1 LECHWDFITSNRA
14 RSRVPRITRVNKLQR
29 RSNHKDTRAQ
39 KIVLCA
45 FVVENLMKATIF
57 RQHGGPEVLEYTD
70 MPDPVIRANEVLVE
84 VKACALNHLDIF
96 IRNGMPGIE
105 IPLPH
110 ILGCD
115 VAGVVREAGE
125 LVTWVKAG
133 DEVMVQPGGSCGHC
147 QACLSGQ
154 DNLCREYDMIGY
166 RRNGG
171 YAELVAVPGANII
184 PKPTELSWP
193 EAAALPLVTVTAWHM
208 LVTRANVQ
216 PGEDVLVHAAGSGVG
231 SIAIQIAKLRGARVI
246 TTASTDEKLAKA
258 RELGADETINYTR
271 DDWPKE
277 VRRLTERRGVDVVVE
292 HTGAATW
299 PGSIAALKNNGRLV
313 TCGAT
318 SGFDARTDLR
328 QVFYRHLT
336 LLGSFMGSKAE
347 LLEAM
352 KFVAQRKIRAI
363 VDRVL
368 PLSDAR
374 QAHELMENRGQFGK
388 IVLATDSHG

>member
-1 LECHWDFITSNRA
+1 
-14 RSRVPRITRVNKLQR
+14 V
-29 RSNHKDTRAQ
+29 
-39 KIVLCA
+39 
-45 FVVENLMKATIF
+45 KATIF
-57 RQHGGPEVLEYTD
+57 KQHGAPEVLEYTD
-70 MPDPVIRANEVLVE
+70 VPEPSFRENEVVVE

-96 IRNGMPGIE
+96 VRTGMPGIE

-115 VAGVVREAGE
+115 VAGVVRDAGE
-125 LVTWVKAG
+125 LVTWVKPG
-133 DEVMVQPGGSCGHC
+133 DEVMVQPGVSCGHC
-147 QACLSGQ
+147 EACLSGR
-154 DNLCREYDMIGY
+154 DNMCREYDIVGY
-166 RRNGG
+166 RRDGG
-171 YAELVAVPGANII
+171 YAERVVVPGVNII
-184 PKPTELSWP
+184 PKPSGLSWE
-193 EAAALPLVTVTAWHM
+193 EAASLPLVTVTAWHM

-231 SIAIQIAKLRGARVI
+231 SVAIQIAKLRGARVI
-246 TTASTDEKLAKA
+246 TTASSDDKLAKA
-258 RELGADETINYTR
+258 RELGADETVNYTR

-277 VRRLTERRGVDVVVE
+277 VRRLTDRKGVDVVVE

-299 PGSIAALKNNGRLV
+299 VGSISALKNNGRLV

-336 LLGSFMGSKAE
+336 LLGSFMGSKSE

-352 KFVAQRKIRAI
+352 KFVSTGKIRGV

-368 PLSDAR
+368 PLSEAR
-374 QAHELMENRGQFGK
+374 QAHELIEDRAQFGK
-388 IVLATDSHG
+388 IVLAADLRG

>member
-1 LECHWDFITSNRA
+1 MR
-14 RSRVPRITRVNKLQR
+14 
-29 RSNHKDTRAQ
+29 
-39 KIVLCA
+39 
-45 FVVENLMKATIF
+45 ATIF
-57 RQHGGPEVLEYTD
+57 RQHGGPDVLEYAEV
-70 MPDPVIRANEVLVE
+70 PDPTIRANEVLLE

-96 IRNGMPGIE
+96 VRNGLPGIE

-110 ILGCD
+110 ILGND
-115 VAGVVREAGE
+115 ISGVVREVGE
-125 LVTWVKAG
+125 LVTWAKPG
-133 DEVMVQPGGSCGHC
+133 DEVMVQPGVSCGHC
-147 QACLSGQ
+147 EACLSGQ
-154 DNLCREYDMIGY
+154 DNLCPDYDMLGY

-171 YAELVAVPGANII
+171 YAELVSVPGANLI
-184 PKPTELSWP
+184 PKPSGLSWA

-258 RELGADETINYTR
+258 RNLGADETINYSR

-277 VRRLTERRGVDVVVE
+277 VKRLTQRRGVDVVVE

-318 SGFDARTDLR
+318 SGYDARTDLR

-347 LLEAM
+347 LMEAM
-352 KFVAQRKIRAI
+352 KFVAQGKIRPV

-368 PLSDAR
+368 PLSEAR

-388 IVLATDSHG
+388 IVLEPRT

>member
-1 LECHWDFITSNRA
+1 
-14 RSRVPRITRVNKLQR
+14 
-29 RSNHKDTRAQ
+29 
-39 KIVLCA
+39 
-45 FVVENLMKATIF
+45 MKATIF
-57 RQHGGPEVLEYTD
+57 KQHGGPDVLEYMD
-70 MPDPVIRANEVLVE
+70 VPDPTIRANEVLVE
-84 VKACALNHLDIF
+84 VKACAMNHLDVF
-96 IRNGMPGIE
+96 VRNGLPGIQ

-115 VAGVVREAGE
+115 VSGVVREVGE
-125 LVTWVKAG
+125 LVNWVKPG
-133 DEVMVQPGGSCGHC
+133 DEVMVQPGNSCGHC
-147 QACLSGQ
+147 EACLSGQ
-154 DNLCREYDMIGY
+154 DNLCREYDIIGY
-166 RRNGG
+166 RRDGG
-171 YAELVAVPGANII
+171 YAELVAVPGVNII
-184 PKPTELSWP
+184 PKPAALSWE

-246 TTASTDEKLAKA
+246 TTASSDEKLAKA
-258 RELGADETINYTR
+258 RELGADQTINYSR

-277 VRRLTERRGVDVVVE
+277 VRRMTERRGVDVVVE

-299 PGSIAALKNNGRLV
+299 PGSISSLKNNGRLV

-318 SGFDARTDLR
+318 SGFDAHTDLR
-328 QVFYRHLT
+328 QVFFRHLT

-352 KFVAQRKIRAI
+352 KFVAQGKIRAV
-363 VDRVL
+363 VDRVF

-388 IVLATDSHG
+388 IVLRP

>member
-1 LECHWDFITSNRA
+1 
-14 RSRVPRITRVNKLQR
+14 
-29 RSNHKDTRAQ
+29 
-39 KIVLCA
+39 
-45 FVVENLMKATIF
+45 MKAAIF
-57 RQHGGPEVLEYTD
+57 RQHGGPEVLEYAD
-70 MPDPVIRANEVLVE
+70 VPEPEIRANEVLVA

-96 IRNGMPGIE
+96 VRAGLPGVE

-110 ILGCD
+110 ILGND
-115 VAGVVREAGE
+115 IAGVVREVGE
-125 LVTWVKAG
+125 LVTWAKAG
-133 DEVMVQPGGSCGHC
+133 DEVMVQPGVSCGHC
-147 QACLSGQ
+147 EACLSGE
-154 DNLCREYDMIGY
+154 DNLCREYDIIGY

-171 YAELVAVPGANII
+171 YAEFVAVPGVNIV
-184 PKPTELSWP
+184 PKPAELSW
-193 EAAALPLVTVTAWHM
+193 EQAAALPLVTVTAWHM

-277 VRRLTERRGVDVVVE
+277 VRRLTNKKGVDVVVE

-299 PGSIAALKNNGRLV
+299 PGSISSLKNSGRLV

-328 QVFYRHLT
+328 QVFYRHLS
-336 LLGSFMGSKAE
+336 LLGSFMGSKGE
-347 LLEAM
+347 LVEAM
-352 KFVAQRKIRAI
+352 KFVREGRIRAV

-368 PLSDAR
+368 PLNEAR
-374 QAHELMENRGQFGK
+374 QAHELIEHRAQFGK
-388 IVLATDSHG
+388 VVLKP

>member
-1 LECHWDFITSNRA
+1 
-14 RSRVPRITRVNKLQR
+14 V
-29 RSNHKDTRAQ
+29 
-39 KIVLCA
+39 
-45 FVVENLMKATIF
+45 KAAIF

-70 MPDPVIRANEVLVE
+70 VPEPEIRANEVLVE

-96 IRNGMPGIE
+96 VRGGLPGIE

-110 ILGCD
+110 ILGND
-115 VAGVVREAGE
+115 VAGIVRQTGE
-125 LVTWVKAG
+125 LVTWAKPG
-133 DEVMVQPGGSCGHC
+133 DEVMVQPGVSCGHC
-147 QACLSGQ
+147 EACLTGQ

-171 YAELVAVPGANII
+171 YAEFVAVPGANLI
-184 PKPTELSWP
+184 PKPAELKWE

-216 PGEDVLVHAAGSGVG
+216 QGEDVLVHAAGSGVG

-246 TTASTDEKLAKA
+246 TTASSDDKLAKA

-277 VRRLTERRGVDVVVE
+277 VRRLTHKKGVDVVVE

-299 PGSIAALKNNGRLV
+299 PGSISSLKNNGRLV

-336 LLGSFMGSKAE
+336 LLGSFMGSKGE

-352 KFVAQRKIRAI
+352 KFVREGKIRAV

-368 PLSDAR
+368 PLSEAR
-374 QAHELMENRGQFGK
+374 QAHELIEDRAQFGK
-388 IVLATDSHG
+388 IVLKP